1 MINSIYNKIKN
12 NEKSYIFIKQFI
24 KFLIVGLSNTLITF
38 LSFKILTDLLLINDS
53 ISNII
58 SYIIGVTNSFF
69 FNKLWTFKSKIISL
83 KELIYFIISFL
94 ISFLLQ
100 FIVYKTFKNLLLI
113 NKDIAFL
120 IGMVIYTST
129 NFLLN
134 KYITFN
140 K

>member
-12 NEKSYIFIKQFI
+12 NEKLYIFIKQFI